1 MNKYFGYFSRQNVSQ
16 GMCSR
21 LDVSIGDTTERS
33 CEQDFTFTLV
43 ERAVTYTTIDQHK
56 HVALHGEFTASL
68 VNA

>member
-1 MNKYFGYFSRQNVSQ
+1 MNTYFGYFSSQNVSQ
-16 GMCSR
+16 GICLR

-43 ERAVTYTTIDQHK
+43 ERAVIYTTIDQHK
-56 HVALHGEFTASL
+56 HVVLHGALTASL